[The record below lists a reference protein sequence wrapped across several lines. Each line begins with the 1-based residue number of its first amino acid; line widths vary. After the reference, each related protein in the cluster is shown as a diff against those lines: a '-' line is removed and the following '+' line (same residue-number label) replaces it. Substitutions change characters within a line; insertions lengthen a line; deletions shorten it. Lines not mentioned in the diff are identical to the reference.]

1 MALRDKRVYWIWL
14 SLICGAASRQAVK
27 ILRHFG
33 SAKKVFEADA
43 AELLKSGTLKEKDRV
58 YGEILRHDLSEA
70 EEILSWCRSN
80 GVDVFTP
87 DTKGYPA
94 NLLSLTDAPLV
105 LYVVG
110 RLPDFEKE
118 CAIAVVGTRKM
129 TDYGKR
135 RAWSI
140 GRGLAKGGAVVVSG
154 IALGGDGMAMAS
166 AIEAGGTTVGVL
178 GFGIDIV
185 YPKEHRS
192 LFKSVIRSGAIVTE
206 YAPGSAPTKTSFP
219 QRNRIIS
226 ALAQGTVVTEAD
238 AGSGALYTAR
248 HAVYQGRDL
257 FAVPGSVDA
266 FGAEGTNQLIKEG
279 AFAVTSAEDILSR
292 YEYVYPH
299 KINIGGAHRGSALE
313 YGELGA
319 DEVKKKYGVKT
330 EFDRHNIYSRSTDS
344 AKDGGER
351 PSEKAHGTSDFAA
364 SDDYIPEKYKIPKL
378 PGEDAS
384 AKKKKSGKNQNKFEG
399 ASSEPVRIDFEMLG
413 EKEKKVYNAMDVDTP
428 MLPEEIKVSG
438 FRIQDI
444 MASLTLLEIS
454 GAVEAGAGGYF
465 LRSSADDMEFDEV
478 AAAAGESSEQ

>member
-1 MALRDKRVYWIWL
+1 MALNDKRVYWIWL
-14 SLICGAASRQAVK
+14 SLICGAASRRAVK

-33 SAKKVFEADA
+33 SAKRIFEASGK
-43 AELLKSGTLKEKDRV
+43 ELLESGTLKENDKA
-58 YGEILRHDLSEA
+58 YGEILKHDLSEA
-70 EEILSWCRSN
+70 EDILKWCKSN
-80 GVDVFTP
+80 GVDVYTP

-94 NLLSLTDAPLV
+94 NLLSLRDAPLV

-110 RLPDFEKE
+110 KLPDFEKE

-166 AIEAGGTTVGVL
+166 TIEAGGVTVGVL
-178 GFGIDIV
+178 GFGIDII
-185 YPKEHRS
+185 YPKEHRK
-192 LFKSVIRSGAIVTE
+192 LFASVIKNGAIVTE

-238 AGSGALYTAR
+238 NDSGALITAR
-248 HAVYQGRDL
+248 SAVFQGRDL
-257 FAVPGSVDA
+257 FAVPGNVDA

-279 AFAVTSAEDILSR
+279 AFAVTGAEDVLSR

-299 KINIGGAHRGSALE
+299 KISISGAHRANALAD
-313 YGELGA
+313 GELGP
-319 DEVKKKYGVKT
+319 DQVMKKYGVKT
-330 EFDRHNIYSRSTDS
+330 EFDRHNIYSRSTSSGAPIREETAEKTEDAVVT
-344 AKDGGER
+344 AK
-351 PSEKAHGTSDFAA
+351 KSD
-364 SDDYIPEKYKIPKL
+364 IPKIR
-378 PGEDAS
+378 PETG
-384 AKKKKSGKNQNKFEG
+384 AKKKKPAKTENKFENS
-399 ASSEPVRIDFEMLG
+399 SSEPVRIDFEMLG
-413 EKEKKVYNAMDVDTP
+413 EKEKTVYNAMDVDTP
-428 MLPEEIKVSG
+428 MLPEEIRVPG
-438 FRIQDI
+438 YRIQDI

-465 LRSSADDMEFDEV
+465 MRTSADDMDV
-478 AAAAGESSEQ
+478 AQSGEGSSEQ